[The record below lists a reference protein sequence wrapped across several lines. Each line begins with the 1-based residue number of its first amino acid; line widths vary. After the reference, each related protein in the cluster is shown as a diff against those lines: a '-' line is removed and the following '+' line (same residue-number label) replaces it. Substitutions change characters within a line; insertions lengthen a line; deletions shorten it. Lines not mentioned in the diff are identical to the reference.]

1 MNCGNN
7 HNQLQ
12 EGEFDL
18 TTMYFVYVDSKPDGT
33 PFYVGKGRHLRVQ
46 IKARANKHH
55 ASICAK
61 YPNWER
67 GLAFMG
73 KESDALKKEV
83 ELIAK
88 FGRVNSGTGTLCN
101 LTDGGEGS
109 SGFKHTEEAKLKITN
124 GLIGRKHS
132 EETKS
137 KIKQS
142 NFGLKRTQEQKINIG
157 KASLGRKIARNP
169 QKHICLECGRISG
182 NLEWATK
189 HQNSTNHAG
198 KVIL

>member
-1 MNCGNN
+1 MENAM
-7 HNQLQ
+7 
-12 EGEFDL
+12 F
-18 TTMYFVYVDSKPDGT
+18 FVYVDSKPDGT

-55 ASICAK
+55 ARICNK
-61 YPNWER
+61 YPDWQR
-67 GLAFMG
+67 GLAFIG
-73 KESDALKKEV
+73 NEADALKKEMQ
-83 ELIAK
+83 LIYE

-109 SGFKHTEEAKLKITN
+109 SGFKHTEESKQKIINYLKT
-124 GLIGRKHS
+124 RKHS
-132 EETKS
+132 KETKL

-142 NFGLKRTQEQKINIG
+142 NLGLKRTEEQKANIG
-157 KASLGRKIARNP
+157 KSSLGRKIARNP

-182 NLEWATK
+182 NLEWATN

-198 KVIL
+198 KVML

>member
-1 MNCGNN
+1 M
-7 HNQLQ
+7 
-12 EGEFDL
+12 F
-18 TTMYFVYVDSKPDGT
+18 FVYVDCKPDGT
-33 PFYVGKGRHLRVQ
+33 PFYVGKGRYLRVQ
-46 IKARANKHH
+46 IKNRVNKHH
-55 ASICAK
+55 SSICAK
-61 YPNWER
+61 YPDWER

-73 KESDALKKEV
+73 TESDALKKEM

-109 SGFKHTEEAKLKITN
+109 SGFKHSEESKKKIINYLKTHKHSESTKLKI
-124 GLIGRKHS
+124 K
-132 EETKS
+132 KS
-137 KIKQS
+137 
-142 NFGLKRTQEQKINIG
+142 NTGLKRTDEQKANIG
-157 KASLGRKIARNP
+157 KSSLGRKITRIS
-169 QKHICLECGRISG
+169 QKHICLECGRING